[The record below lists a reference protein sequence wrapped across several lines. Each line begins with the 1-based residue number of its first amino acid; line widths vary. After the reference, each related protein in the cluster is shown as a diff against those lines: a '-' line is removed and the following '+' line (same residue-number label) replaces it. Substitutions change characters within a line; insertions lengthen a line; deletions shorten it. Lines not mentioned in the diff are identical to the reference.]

1 MSSYK
6 HLVHELPPTK
16 GNPRNSEGAF
26 LRAKNGDIL
35 FAYSRYNGI
44 SDSDNASCDIAL
56 IRSSD
61 EGEHWSYDGIIA
73 YAKDFGVSNVM
84 SVSSLIQN
92 DSSLAFYFMIKENDG
107 RSTIGRCISKDG
119 VSFSP
124 ENAERCDFKAKD
136 GYYVVNNDRI
146 SRLSDGRIIF
156 PAAYY
161 PSWIEWSGKAK
172 GTLLVSHDDGK
183 TIEDGGFYLESE
195 YGVNKRYGLE
205 EPGAVETDDGIYM
218 WFRTMY
224 GCQYEAKCEGLDL
237 STFSAPLPSMFTSPR
252 SPMQIKRIDGVYY
265 AIYNPIPNYNGR
277 VYYPGTAGR
286 SPIVIR
292 KSLDGVN
299 YGPLN
304 VIEGIE
310 TMRGSD
316 GQSSFFLDVVEDKL
330 SSRGYCYPAIFK
342 TNDNCLLIAY
352 CRGDEF
358 IDGDI
363 LDNTGII
370 KFKLES
376 LR

>member
-6 HLVHELPPTK
+6 RLVHSLSPAP
-16 GNPRNSEGAF
+16 GNPRNSEGSF
-26 LRAKNGDIL
+26 IRAKNGDIL

-56 IRSSD
+56 LRSSD

-73 YAKDFGVSNVM
+73 YAKDFGVSNIM
-84 SVSSLIQN
+84 SVSALIQN

-119 VSFSP
+119 ICFSS
-124 ENAERCDFKAKD
+124 NDAERCIFKAKD
-136 GYYVVNNDRI
+136 GYYVTNNDRI

-161 PSWIEWSGKAK
+161 PLRACDRAAK

-183 TIEDGGFYLESE
+183 TIEDGGFYLESN
-195 YGVNKRYGLE
+195 YTVNKRYGLE
-205 EPGAVETDDGIYM
+205 EPGAIETDSGIYM
-218 WFRTMY
+218 WFRTQY
-224 GCQYEAKCEGLDL
+224 GCQYQSTCDGLNFNF
-237 STFSAPLPSMFTSPR
+237 STPLPSVFTSPR
-252 SPMQIKRIDGVYY
+252 SPMQIKCFDGVYY
-265 AIYNPIPNYNGR
+265 AVYNPIPNYNGR

-304 VIEGIE
+304 VIEGVE
-310 TMRGSD
+310 TMRGDD
-316 GQSSFFLDVVEDKL
+316 GQNVFFLNFIEDKI

-342 TNDNCLLIAY
+342 TNDDCLLLAY

-370 KFKLES
+370 KFKIAS
-376 LR
+376 IQ